1 MADDVEELLV
11 RAVPRLGRDDPQTAK
26 VRAKLVAMAFGVWE
40 RGPARL
46 AKLGVKVED
55 TPPLPEGSDGK
66 RLLALRKALGSG
78 RFVALFQALKDE
90 LARAVAE
97 KKASGSSKASSGV
110 RKTSGRAQRAEADG
124 VKRAGSGRAP
134 KAKSASGEHKLT
146 MSSHSSDG
154 GSGSGSSVNLA
165 VPEDEP
171 LKLAGEEAAPKPL
184 GIRFDEEEPQ
194 IELLVEKAPEAAR
207 KEAEPEPD
215 DDRPEQAAE
224 RALHRYRQRG
234 DPDDLTSARRLFAEA
249 TKSAETKI
257 EKGAARAGVALVLLL
272 AGEVEKAVQQA
283 EKALQAFAGEPR
295 AIEVLL
301 RAPRQG
307 EADRLRV
314 EAALARARAGL
325 VEDDRSGLAAATKE
339 LEVLGPREPFAPLVR
354 LAAWQTA
361 GGREG
366 DPEALIAEAWAR
378 YPAGANLADLP
389 LGAAIER
396 PVSLACL
403 NWVRQRIEREGG
415 DVLAQT
421 VKDVEKK
428 ENVVSGAVQLALGV
442 ARSALATRTK
452 LEKHDEQELR
462 KWVGQALLCAQYYDH
477 AKEALGQAR
486 SVDRND
492 PQVLEINKDETLCG
506 VMRRAFDKPGVKAR
520 MGTLDGVGA
529 MTFRK
534 AVAARLQQVLAQRD
548 EALSGYEKDEAAAA
562 SALAR
567 DPTRRAAL
575 AARAKAHGV
584 PDPLVRLAAVDEES
598 ARLESEAAALSAG
611 QEQPAETPGKLFGR
625 MKAGLT
631 KAFDK
636 AKAAA
641 KSAELSLKKGVADS
655 KRAEALRALSKALRD
670 RPEGGWGDEP
680 LDQVLDRWDAIAAR
694 VAFLDEE
701 AEGLRRTAERAGTA

>member
-11 RAVPRLGRDDPQTAK
+11 RAVPRLGRDDPQTAR
-26 VRAKLVAMAFGVWE
+26 VRAKLVAMAFGAWE

-46 AKLGVKVED
+46 AKLGVKVEE

-110 RKTSGRAQRAEADG
+110 RPAKRAESGRVA
-124 VKRAGSGRAP
+124 KP
-134 KAKSASGEHKLT
+134 KKSASGEQRLT

-154 GSGSGSSVNLA
+154 SGSGEALA
-165 VPEDEP
+165 VPDDEP
-171 LKLAGEEAAPKPL
+171 LKLAGEEDAPKPL
-184 GIRFDEEEPQ
+184 GIRFDDEPAQ
-194 IELLVEKAPEAAR
+194 IELLVEKAPEAA
-207 KEAEPEPD
+207 KQAEPEPD

-301 RAPRQG
+301 RAARQG
-307 EADRLRV
+307 EPERLRV
-314 EAALARARAGL
+314 EAALARARAAL
-325 VEDDRSGLAAATKE
+325 VEDDRAGLAAATKE
-339 LEVLGPREPFAPLVR
+339 LEALGPREPFAPLVR
-354 LAAWQTA
+354 LAAWQSK

-366 DPEALIAEAWAR
+366 DPEALIADAWAR
-378 YPAGANLADLP
+378 YPAGAGLADLP
-389 LGAAIER
+389 LGAALER
-396 PVSLACL
+396 PVVIACL
-403 NWVRQRIEREGG
+403 SWVRQRIEREGG
-415 DVLAQT
+415 DVLART

-442 ARSALATRTK
+442 ARSALATRAK

-486 SVDRND
+486 AVDRND

-548 EALSGYEKDEAAAA
+548 EALSGYEKDEAEAA

-584 PDPLVRLAAVDEES
+584 PDPLTRLAAVDEES
-598 ARLESEAAALSAG
+598 ARLEAEVAALSAG

-641 KSAELSLKKGVADS
+641 RSAELSLKKGVADS

-670 RPEGGWGDEP
+670 RPEGGWGDEA

>member
-46 AKLGVKVED
+46 AKLGVKVEE
-55 TPPLPEGSDGK
+55 TPPLPEGSEAK

-97 KKASGSSKASSGV
+97 KKASGSSKAASGV
-110 RKTSGRAQRAEADG
+110 QKTSGR

-146 MSSHSSDG
+146 MSSHSTDG
-154 GSGSGSSVNLA
+154 SGSGSGSSVSLA

-184 GIRFDEEEPQ
+184 GIRFDDEPPPEPT
-194 IELLVEKAPEAAR
+194 IELLVEEAPEAAK

-249 TKSAETKI
+249 TKAAETRI

-295 AIEVLL
+295 AIEVIL
-301 RAPRQG
+301 RAARQG

-325 VEDDRSGLAAATKE
+325 VEDDRAGFAAAVKE
-339 LEVLGPREPFAPLVR
+339 LETLGPREPFAPLVK
-354 LAAWQTA
+354 LAAWQSA

-366 DPEALIAEAWAR
+366 DPEALIADAWAR
-378 YPAGANLADLP
+378 YPAGAGLADLP

-396 PVSLACL
+396 PVVLACL

-442 ARSALATRTK
+442 ARSALATRAK

-598 ARLESEAAALSAG
+598 AKLASEAAALSAG
-611 QEQPAETPGKLFGR
+611 QEQPAEAPGKLFGR

-701 AEGLRRTAERAGTA
+701 AEELRRTAERAGTA